1 MILSNLFL
9 REPLDPWVKE
19 GPRMRRYVGKNK
31 GEQMNAR
38 LVIGISGA
46 TGSVYAIRMLEVL
59 KETDVETHL
68 VISNAAEKTI
78 QLESDYTVDYVKGLA
93 DCVYDIDNVG
103 AAIASG
109 SFETLGMVVI
119 PCSIKTLSGIA
130 NSFNVNLLI
139 RAADVALKERRT
151 LVLMVRE
158 TPFHKG
164 HFRLMAQ
171 AADMGAIITPPIP
184 SFYKRPKTID
194 DILDQSVGKTLDFF
208 GIKVK
213 IFKRWSEKD
222 GERAMELLNNER
234 KQKNL
239 L

>member
-1 MILSNLFL
+1 
-9 REPLDPWVKE
+9 
-19 GPRMRRYVGKNK
+19 
-31 GEQMNAR
+31 MNNR

-59 KETDVETHL
+59 RDTDIETHL
-68 VISNAAEKTI
+68 IISNAAEKTI
-78 QLESDYTVDYVKGLA
+78 QLETDYTVDYVSGLA
-93 DCVYDIDNVG
+93 DCVYDIENVG

-109 SFETLGMVVI
+109 SFDTLGMVVI

-139 RAADVALKERRT
+139 RAADVTLKERRK
-151 LVLMVRE
+151 LALMVRE

-194 DILDQSVGKTLDFF
+194 DILDQTVGRILGFF
-208 GIKVK
+208 EIKLNT
-213 IFKRWSEKD
+213 FERWSEED
-222 GERAMELLNNER
+222 GDRAMELLNNER
-234 KQKNL
+234 KQKNPL
-239 L
+239 

>member
-1 MILSNLFL
+1 M
-9 REPLDPWVKE
+9 
-19 GPRMRRYVGKNK
+19 KN
-31 GEQMNAR
+31 R

-46 TGSVYAIRMLEVL
+46 TGAVYAIRMLEVL
-59 KETDVETHL
+59 KDTDIETHL
-68 VISNAAEKTI
+68 IVSNAAEKTI
-78 QLESDYTVDYVKGLA
+78 QLETDFEVDYVKSLA
-93 DCVYDIDNVG
+93 DVVYDIDNVG

-139 RAADVALKERRT
+139 RAADVTLKERRT
-151 LVLMVRE
+151 LALMVRE

-171 AADMGAIITPPIP
+171 AADMGAIITPPVP

-194 DILDQSVGKTLDFF
+194 DLLDQSIGRILDFF
-208 GIKVK
+208 SIKLDL
-213 IFKRWSEKD
+213 FNRWSEED
-222 GERAMELLNNER
+222 GRKAMELLDNER
-234 KQKNL
+234 KQKNPL
-239 L
+239 